1 MVLFL
6 VLTRYRLFCFFF
18 FLGVR
23 VVRYPCI
30 DPRSQ
35 FINLPAHS
43 MHTTKVRFNAD
54 DTRLFTLG
62 GTDRAIVQFS
72 LKGDRTN
79 RTTMAM
85 GDDDDD

>member
-1 MVLFL
+1 
-6 VLTRYRLFCFFF
+6 
-18 FLGVR
+18 
-23 VVRYPCI
+23 
-30 DPRSQ
+30 
-35 FINLPAHS
+35 